1 MLRAATTHRHDY
13 LNAYVSDLVN
23 VPDMDAIR
31 GTNLHIT
38 VVNDSVDPTFRF
50 ITADRDGRRRM
61 DPSSIYAMQNL
72 IGLKDRFDIA
82 FACDADHDRHG
93 VLGR

>member
-1 MLRAATTHRHDY
+1 MLRAATTHRHNY
-13 LNAYVSDLVN
+13 LNAYVSDLGN

-31 GTNLHIT
+31 GANLNIT

-50 ITADRDGRRRM
+50 ITADWDGRLRM

-82 FACDADHDRHG
+82 FACDTDHDRHG
-93 VLGR
+93 V

>member
-13 LNAYVSDLVN
+13 LNAYVSDLGN

-31 GTNLHIT
+31 GTNLNIT

-50 ITADRDGRRRM
+50 IPADWDGRRRM

-82 FACDADHDRHG
+82 FACDADHDQHG
-93 VLGR
+93 V